1 MTIVLFYLLQCFE
14 GVTLM
19 IKKDGHTHTRFSH
32 HGSNESLDDYI
43 ERAISLGFTE
53 YVVTEHAPLP
63 TAFLN
68 HFTGPSEARHG
79 SAMLRTELPVY
90 QKEVKRVQLKYV
102 NQIDIKSGFE
112 LDYLENYESE
122 LRQFIIT
129 QADWLD
135 ELVISVHFL
144 PNHDKLVAPI
154 DFDPETLVKYFPE
167 IERTPQ
173 VLFENYFNTIQKSV
187 RFAATL
193 PNDFVIRIGH
203 MTLIRKYQKYFNL
216 PKFDDNN
223 QLLID
228 DLLRQIKDNH
238 FQLDFN
244 TAGLSK
250 PYNGET
256 YPTADIV
263 KKARNLGIELVYGSD
278 AHETGVVG
286 QFYNVITPDSLK
298 NKNKY

>member
-1 MTIVLFYLLQCFE
+1 MTIVLFSLLQCFE
-14 GVTLM
+14 GETTM

-32 HGSNESLDDYI
+32 HGSNEPLDDYI

-63 TAFLN
+63 MTFLN
-68 HFTGPSEARHG
+68 HFTGPREAHDG
-79 SAMLRTELPVY
+79 SAMLATELAAY
-90 QKEVKRVQLKYV
+90 QKEVKRVQIKYADHI
-102 NQIDIKSGFE
+102 QIKSGFE
-112 LDYLENYESE
+112 LDYLADYETE
-122 LRQFIIT
+122 LRQFIIM

-144 PNHDKLVAPI
+144 PTQDGLVAPI
-154 DFDPETLVKYFPE
+154 DFDPETLAKYFPE
-167 IERTPQ
+167 IENLPQ
-173 VLFENYFNTIQKSV
+173 VVFENYFKILQKSV

-193 PNDFVIRIGH
+193 PHDFVIRIGH
-203 MTLIRKYQKYFNL
+203 ITLIRKYQKYFNL
-216 PKFDDNN
+216 PKFDDDN
-223 QLLID
+223 QLRID

-256 YPTADIV
+256 YPTLDIV
-263 KKARNLGIELVYGSD
+263 RRASHLGMTFVYGSD
-278 AHETGVVG
+278 AHKVSDVG
-286 QFYNVITPDSLK
+286 QFYDAAVSDI
-298 NKNKY
+298 